1 MFYVYVLKSEVDKKL
16 YIGYTDDLKRRI
28 SEYNQG
34 KTKSI
39 KHRMPFELIYY
50 EAYKNKTDARKREIE
65 LKNNSYQKEQ
75 LLKKIGN
82 SLN

>member
-28 SEYNQG
+28 SEHNQG